1 MSANQLK
8 LAGLPEFPEYEL
20 IDSGGFRKLERFGEF
35 ILSRPEPQA
44 IWDPGLTEGDWQNL
58 AHAVFERR
66 VAAHAQSEEGN
77 WVLSKNMP
85 QQWHIGY
92 QYKAMKLRFRLGLT
106 SFKHLGIFPEQAD
119 NWNYLFDALSVLPVD
134 EPRVL
139 NLFAY
144 TGAASLAAKAAGA
157 DVIHVDSV
165 KPVVTWA
172 RQNMESSGLDN
183 IRWVIED
190 ALKFVRKE
198 AKRGRTYHAIILD
211 PPAYGRGPEGEKWLL
226 EKHLNELLGLCGEI
240 LDATQGIL
248 VLNMYSMGLS
258 ALVAENLVRLHFKV
272 ANTPEVGELFIPDRR
287 NMRLPLGSFVR
298 FKPI

>member
-1 MSANQLK
+1 
-8 LAGLPEFPEYEL
+8 
-20 IDSGGFRKLERFGEF
+20 
-35 ILSRPEPQA
+35 
-44 IWDPGLTEGDWQNL
+44 
-58 AHAVFERR
+58 
-66 VAAHAQSEEGN
+66 
-77 WVLSKNMP
+77 
-85 QQWHIGY
+85 
-92 QYKAMKLRFRLGLT
+92 
-106 SFKHLGIFPEQAD
+106 
-119 NWNYLFDALSVLPVD
+119 
-134 EPRVL
+134 
-139 NLFAY
+139 
-144 TGAASLAAKAAGA
+144 
-157 DVIHVDSV
+157 
-165 KPVVTWA
+165 
-172 RQNMESSGLDN
+172 MESSGLDN

>member
-1 MSANQLK
+1 MFANQLK
-8 LAGLPEFPEYEL
+8 LTGLPEFPDYEL

-35 ILSRPEPQA
+35 VLSRPEPQA
-44 IWDPGLTEGDWQNL
+44 IWDPALSDHEWQLL

-66 VAAHAQSEEGN
+66 ASAHTQSEEGN

-85 QQWHIGY
+85 PQWHISY
-92 QYKAMKLRFRLGLT
+92 QYQFMHLRFRLALT
-106 SFKHLGIFPEQAD
+106 SFKHLGIFPEQAA
-119 NWNYLFDALSVLPVD
+119 NWNYLFDALRDLPVD
-134 EPRVL
+134 EPKVL

-172 RQNMESSGLDN
+172 RQNMEGSRLDG
-183 IRWVIED
+183 IRWVVED

-198 AKRGRTYHAIILD
+198 AKRGRIYQAIILD

-226 EKHLNELLGLCGEI
+226 EKNLNELLRLCRDI
-240 LDATQGIL
+240 IDPMNGIL
-248 VLNMYSMGLS
+248 VLNLYSMGLS
-258 ALVAENLVRLHFKV
+258 ALVAENLVRLHFSNV
-272 ANTPEVGELFIPDRR
+272 ADSEAGELFVADRR
-287 NMRLPLGSFVR
+287 AIRLPLGSYVR
-298 FKPI
+298 FKPS